1 MTDYIVE
8 EEQQLSPVVVASSA
22 VLVAAFV
29 LGFLYQLALFV
40 L

>member
-8 EEQQLSPVVVASSA
+8 EEQQLSPVVVVSS
-22 VLVAAFV
+22 VLLVAAFV
-29 LGFLYQLALFV
+29 LGLLYQLALFV